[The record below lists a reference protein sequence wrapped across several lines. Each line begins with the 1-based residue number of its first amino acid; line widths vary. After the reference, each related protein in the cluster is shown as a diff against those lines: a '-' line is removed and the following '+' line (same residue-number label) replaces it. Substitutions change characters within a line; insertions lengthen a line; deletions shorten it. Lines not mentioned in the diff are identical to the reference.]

1 MKKIWKF
8 DRIGGIE
15 LEVSDDFPVQIPF
28 TDVPPIDGIPLEEQF
43 FIPTQRR
50 WKLLSNGIDRE
61 KLDNLDALYSSL
73 EGQYK
78 EVSTQLTD
86 TQLALVDVY
95 ESLEGVK

>member
-28 TDVPPIDGIPLEEQF
+28 TDVPPIDGIPLKEQF

-73 EGQYK
+73 ENQYK
-78 EVSTQLTD
+78 DVSTQLTD

>member
-28 TDVPPIDGIPLEEQF
+28 TDVPPIDEIALEDQF

-50 WKLLSNGIDRE
+50 WKLLSSGIDRE

-73 EGQYK
+73 ENQYS
-78 EVSTQLTD
+78 EISTQLTD

>member
-8 DRIGGIE
+8 ERIGGIE
-15 LEVSDDFPVQIPF
+15 LEVSDDFPVQIPLK
-28 TDVPPIDGIPLEEQF
+28 DQF

-50 WKLLSNGIDRE
+50 WKQFANSIDHE

-73 EGQYK
+73 ESQYK

-95 ESLEGVK
+95 ESLEGVKS

>member
-1 MKKIWKF
+1 MKKVWKF
-8 DRIGGIE
+8 ERIGGIE

-28 TDVPPIDGIPLEEQF
+28 TDVPPIDGISLEDQF

-73 EGQYK
+73 ESQYK

>member
-15 LEVSDDFPVQIPF
+15 LEVGDDFPVQIPF
-28 TDVPPIDGIPLEEQF
+28 TDVPPIDGILLEEQF
-43 FIPTQRR
+43 FIPTQRI

-73 EGQYK
+73 EDQYN